1 MVGFPEGSWM
11 MPSLQ
16 HPRPGPGVASALLVA
31 AASVM
36 AAGATDSTL
45 SVKITSPLGRMGT
58 SGKVRIVAQIHTPPE
73 TTLKPIRFY
82 VDNALLGVDDDGPPY
97 AVEWLDENPY
107 ERREIAV
114 EAEDQ
119 LGHTIR
125 DAIELEPFELVEVT
139 GTSRVLLEMSV
150 HDNVGRFVSGLAPS
164 SFAVT
169 EDGVPQEID
178 LVNQETLPATFA
190 LLIDSSQSMSRR
202 IDFVRDASK
211 RFIQYLRPKDQVLV
225 APFTRELGA
234 LTGPTADHKTILEAV
249 GHVGSA
255 GGTAILD
262 SLVEVSKKLPT
273 SQERCAIVLI
283 TDGYDENSI
292 LSPEDALAAVKAAR
306 VTVYVV
312 GIGGIAGI
320 SLKGERL
327 LKRIA
332 LETGGQVFFPPREE
346 DIVAV
351 HERLAE
357 DAQNRYLVTY
367 TPSNQ
372 VADGGW
378 RSVKVTTTPGYKIR
392 TRDGYLAPKPPP
404 VHPELEFTIT
414 DAEQR
419 FVDLSADDLMVV
431 EDGVE
436 QVIDAFHE
444 AVAPVSIVL
453 ALDESG
459 SMRRSAAAVV
469 SAAHEF
475 VDALRPEDSLA
486 PLLFADQAVFAHDL
500 TKDRDAVTK
509 AIDGYVANGGT
520 ALYDALADAM
530 ARLKRVEGRRAIV
543 VLTDGRDENNPG
555 TGPGSL
561 RTLEEVIAMV
571 RDTNA
576 VIFAIGLGARVDRPP
591 LERLA
596 QLSGGQAYFPVEV
609 SELRDQYRRIVENL
623 RRRYVLSYA
632 STNSARNG
640 AWREVQIRSRSSEIV
655 VTSRGG
661 YFAPE
666 R

>member
-1 MVGFPEGSWM
+1 MVP
-11 MPSLQ
+11 
-16 HPRPGPGVASALLVA
+16 ASHRLLVA
-31 AASVM
+31 L
-36 AAGATDSTL
+36 AAGLLLAVPCVPAAATANPPTT
-45 SVKITSPLGRMGT
+45 VKITSPLGRMGT
-58 SGKVRIVAQIHTPPE
+58 SGKVRIVAQIHAAPE
-73 TTLKPIRFY
+73 KTLKPIRFY
-82 VDNALLGVDDDGPPY
+82 VDNTLLGVDEDGPPY
-97 AVEWLDENPY
+97 AIEWLDENPY

-114 EAEDQ
+114 EVEDE
-119 LGHTIR
+119 LGQIVR
-125 DAIELEPFELVEVT
+125 DSVELKPFELVEVT
-139 GTSRVLLEMSV
+139 GASRVLLEMSV
-150 HDNVGRFVSGLAPS
+150 HDKVGRFVAGLAPS

-178 LVNQETLPATFA
+178 LVDQETLPATFA
-190 LLIDSSQSMSRR
+190 LLIDSSHSMSRR
-202 IDFVRDASK
+202 IDFVRDAAR

-262 SLVEVSKKLPT
+262 SLVEVSRKLPAG
-273 SQERCAIVLI
+273 QERCAVVLI
-283 TDGYDENSI
+283 TDGYDENSVM
-292 LSPEDALAAVKAAR
+292 SVEEALAAVKAAR

-332 LETGGQVFFPPREE
+332 METGGQVFFPPREE
-346 DIVAV
+346 DIITV

-372 VADGGW
+372 AADGAW
-378 RSVKVTTTPGYKIR
+378 RSVKVTTVPGYKVR

-419 FVDLSADDLMVV
+419 FVDLSADDLVVV

-436 QVIDAFHE
+436 QAIDAFHE

-453 ALDESG
+453 ALDQSG
-459 SMRRSAAAVV
+459 SMRRSASAVIA
-469 SAAHEF
+469 AAHEF
-475 VDALRPEDSLA
+475 VGALRPEDSLA
-486 PLLFADQAVFAHDL
+486 PLLFADHVVFAHDL
-500 TKDRDAVTK
+500 TKDREAASK
-509 AIDGYVANGGT
+509 AIDSYAANGGT
-520 ALYDALADAM
+520 ALYDALADSLE
-530 ARLKRVEGRRAIV
+530 RLKRVEGRRAIV

-561 RTLEEVIAMV
+561 RTLAEVTAML

-576 VIFAIGLGARVDRPP
+576 TIFAIGLGVRVDREP
-591 LERLA
+591 LEQLA
-596 QLSGGQAYFPVEV
+596 RLSGGQAYFPVDV
-609 SELRDQYRRIVENL
+609 SELQDQYRRIVENL

-632 STNSARNG
+632 STNTARDG
-640 AWREVQIRSRSSEIV
+640 GWRDVQIKSRSTDIV

>member
-1 MVGFPEGSWM
+1 MVTTFPR
-11 MPSLQ
+11 L
-16 HPRPGPGVASALLVA
+16 HAAIVA
-31 AASVM
+31 AAVVGVGSALAV
-36 AAGATDSTL
+36 AAPGPAL

-58 SGKVRIVAQIHTPPE
+58 SGKVRIVAQIQTTPE
-73 TTLKPIRFY
+73 TVLKPVRFL
-82 VDNALLGVDDDGPPY
+82 VDNVLLGVDSDGPPY

-114 EAEDQ
+114 EAEDD
-119 LGHTIR
+119 LGQTAR
-125 DAIELEPFELVEVT
+125 DVVELKPFEIVEVT
-139 GTSRVLLEMSV
+139 GTSRVLLEASV
-150 HDNVGRFVSGLAPS
+150 HDKDGRFISGMTKAH
-164 SFAVT
+164 FRVT
-169 EDGVPQEID
+169 EDGVAQEID
-178 LVNQETLPATFA
+178 LVDQETLPATFA

-202 IDFVRDASK
+202 IDFVRDAAT

-225 APFTRELGA
+225 APFTRGLGA
-234 LTGPTADHKTILEAV
+234 LTGPTGDRKTIVDAV

-262 SLVEVSKKLPT
+262 SLVEVVGKLPT
-273 SQERCAIVLI
+273 SQGRCAIVLI
-283 TDGYDENSI
+283 TDGYDEKSVTQ
-292 LSPEDALAAVKAAR
+292 PEEALAALKTAR

-327 LKRIA
+327 MKRIA

-351 HERLAE
+351 HARLAE

-372 VADGGW
+372 VADGAW
-378 RSVKVTTTPGYKIR
+378 RSVKVTTAPEYKVR
-392 TRDGYLAPKPPP
+392 TREGYLAPKPPP
-404 VHPELEFTIT
+404 VHPELEFVIT

-419 FVDLSADDLMVV
+419 YVDLSADDLVVV

-436 QVIDAFHE
+436 QSIDAFHE

-459 SMRRSAAAVV
+459 SMRKSAEAVVAAAH
-469 SAAHEF
+469 AF
-475 VDALRPEDSLA
+475 VGALRPEDSLA
-486 PLLFADQAVFAHDL
+486 PLLFADQVLINHDL
-500 TKDRDAVTK
+500 TKDRDAANK
-509 AIDGYVANGGT
+509 AIDGYLANGGT
-520 ALYDALADAM
+520 ALYDALSDSLV
-530 ARLKRVEGRRAIV
+530 RLKRVEGRRAIV

-555 TGPGSL
+555 TAPGSV
-561 RTLEEVIAMV
+561 RTLDDVMALVKET
-571 RDTNA
+571 DA
-576 VIFAIGLGARVDRPP
+576 VIFAIGLGTKVDRPL

-596 QLSGGQAYFPVEV
+596 RLSGGQAYFPVEV
-609 SELRDQYRRIVENL
+609 SELRDQYRRIVENM
-623 RRRYVLSYA
+623 RRRYVLSYT
-632 STNSARNG
+632 STNIARNG
-640 AWREVQIRSRSSEIV
+640 AWRDVQIRSRTSEIV
-655 VTSRGG
+655 VTSSGG

>member
-1 MVGFPEGSWM
+1 MMVI
-11 MPSLQ
+11 L
-16 HPRPGPGVASALLVA
+16 HRRIPRHIPRVGAAIVA
-31 AASVM
+31 AAFVGASFAP
-36 AAGATDSTL
+36 AAAAPSSSLT
-45 SVKITSPLGRMGT
+45 VKITSPLGRMGT
-58 SGKVRIVAQIHTPPE
+58 SGKVRIVAQIQTAPE
-73 TTLKPIRFY
+73 TALKTVRFF
-82 VDNALLGVDDDGPPY
+82 VDNVLLGVDSDGPPY

-107 ERREIAV
+107 EKREIAV
-114 EAEDQ
+114 EAEDD
-119 LGHTIR
+119 LGQVAR
-125 DAIELEPFELVEVT
+125 DAIELKPFEIVEVT
-139 GTSRVLLEMSV
+139 GASRVLLEASV
-150 HDNVGRFVSGLAPS
+150 HDKEGRFISGMTRAH
-164 SFAVT
+164 FRVT

-178 LVNQETLPATFA
+178 LVDQETLPATFA

-202 IDFVRDASK
+202 IDFVREAST
-211 RFIQYLRPKDQVLV
+211 RFIHYLRPKDQVLV
-225 APFTRELGA
+225 APFTRGLGA
-234 LTGPTADHKTILEAV
+234 LTGPTADHKTIIDAV

-262 SLVEVSKKLPT
+262 SLVEVVGKLPAG
-273 SQERCAIVLI
+273 QGRCAIVLI
-283 TDGYDENSI
+283 TDGYDEKSVT
-292 LSPEDALAAVKAAR
+292 SPEEALAAVKSAR

-351 HERLAE
+351 HARLAE

-372 VADGGW
+372 VADGAW
-378 RSVKVTTTPGYKIR
+378 RSVKVTTSPGFKVR
-392 TRDGYLAPKPPP
+392 TREGYLAPKPPP

-419 FVDLSADDLMVV
+419 FVDLSADDLVVV

-436 QVIDAFHE
+436 QKIDAFHE

-459 SMRRSAAAVV
+459 SMRKSAEAVVAAAH
-469 SAAHEF
+469 AF
-475 VDALRPEDSLA
+475 VGTLRPEDSLA
-486 PLLFADQAVFAHDL
+486 PLLFADQVFFNHDL
-500 TKDRDAVTK
+500 TKDRDAANK
-509 AIDGYVANGGT
+509 AIDGYLANGGT
-520 ALYDALADAM
+520 ALYDALSDAL

-555 TGPGSL
+555 TAPGSV
-561 RTLEEVIAMV
+561 RTLDDVIALV
-571 RDTNA
+571 KETDA
-576 VIFAIGLGARVDRPP
+576 AIFSIGLGTKVDRQP

-596 QLSGGQAYFPVEV
+596 RLSGGQAYFPVEV

-623 RRRYVLSYA
+623 RRRYVLSYT
-632 STNSARNG
+632 STNIARNG
-640 AWREVQIRSRSSEIV
+640 AWRDVQIRSRASDIV

>member
-1 MVGFPEGSWM
+1 MVAI
-11 MPSLQ
+11 PSRL
-16 HPRPGPGVASALLVA
+16 HAAFVAGLLAA
-31 AASVM
+31 AASSS
-36 AAGATDSTL
+36 AAAAPSAPT
-45 SVKITSPLGRMGT
+45 VKITSPLGRMGT
-58 SGKVRIVAQIHTPPE
+58 SGKVRIVAQIHAAPD

-82 VDNALLGVDDDGPPY
+82 VDNVLLGVDADGPPY
-97 AVEWLDENPY
+97 ALEWLDENPY

-114 EAEDQ
+114 EVEDE
-119 LGHTIR
+119 LGQVAR
-125 DAIELEPFELVEVT
+125 DVVELKPFEIVEVT
-139 GTSRVLLEMSV
+139 GASRVLLEASV
-150 HDNVGRFVSGLAPS
+150 YDKVGRFVGGLAPS
-164 SFAVT
+164 SFTVT

-178 LVNQETLPATFA
+178 LVSQETLPATFA

-202 IDFVRDASK
+202 IDFVRDASR

-225 APFTRELGA
+225 APFTRGLGA

-273 SQERCAIVLI
+273 GEGRCAIVLI
-283 TDGYDENSI
+283 TDGYDENSVM
-292 LSPEDALAAVKAAR
+292 SPEDALAAVKAAR

-332 LETGGQVFFPPREE
+332 SETGGQVFFPPREE

-351 HERLAE
+351 HGRLAE

-372 VADGGW
+372 TADGAW
-378 RSVKVTTTPGYKIR
+378 RSVKVMTAPGYKVR
-392 TRDGYLAPKPPP
+392 TRDGYLGPKPPP
-404 VHPELEFTIT
+404 VHPALEFTIT
-414 DAEQR
+414 DAEQGY
-419 FVDLSADDLMVV
+419 VDLSAEDLVVV

-436 QVIDAFHE
+436 QAIDAFHE

-459 SMRRSAAAVV
+459 SMRRSAGAVV
-469 SAAHEF
+469 EAAHEF
-475 VDALRPEDSLA
+475 VAALRPEDSLA
-486 PLLFADQAVFAHDL
+486 PMLFADQAVLAHDL
-500 TKDRDAVTK
+500 TKDRAAVIE
-509 AIDGYVANGGT
+509 AIDGYKAIGGT
-520 ALYDALADAM
+520 ALYDALSDAM

-555 TGPGSL
+555 TGPGSARSL
-561 RTLEEVIAMV
+561 DDVLAMV
-571 RDTNA
+571 KETDAT
-576 VIFAIGLGARVDRPP
+576 IFTIGLGTRVDRAP
-591 LERLA
+591 LEQLA
-596 QLSGGQAYFPVEV
+596 RLSGGQAYFPVEV
-609 SELRDQYRRIVENL
+609 SGLQDQYRRIVENL
-623 RRRYVLSYA
+623 RRRYVLSYT
-632 STNSARNG
+632 STNIARNG
-640 AWREVQIRSRSSEIV
+640 AWRNVEIRSRSSGIV

-661 YFAPE
+661 YFAPD

>member
-1 MVGFPEGSWM
+1 MVAAPLRLHVLLAAG
-11 MPSLQ
+11 LVV
-16 HPRPGPGVASALLVA
+16 GPA
-31 AASVM
+31 AAST
-36 AAGATDSTL
+36 AAPTNPPPT
-45 SVKITSPLGRMGT
+45 VKITSPLGRMGT
-58 SGKVRIVAQIHTPPE
+58 SGKVRIVAQVHAGPE
-73 TTLKPIRFY
+73 TVLKPVRFY
-82 VDNALLGVDDDGPPY
+82 VDNTLLGVDDDGPPY

-107 ERREIAV
+107 EKREIAV
-114 EAEDQ
+114 EVEDE
-119 LGHTIR
+119 LGHTVR
-125 DAIELEPFELVEVT
+125 DAIELKPFELVEVT

-178 LVNQETLPATFA
+178 LVDQETLPATFA

-202 IDFVRDASK
+202 IDFVRDAAR
-211 RFIQYLRPKDQVLV
+211 RFIRYLRPKDQVLV

-234 LTGPTADHKTILEAV
+234 LTGPTSDQKTILEAV

-262 SLVEVSKKLPT
+262 SLVEVSKKLAT
-273 SQERCAIVLI
+273 GQERCAVVLI
-283 TDGYDENSI
+283 TDGYDENSV

-332 LETGGQVFFPPREE
+332 AETGGQVFFPPREE
-346 DIVAV
+346 DIVTV

-372 VADGGW
+372 VADGAW
-378 RSVKVTTTPGYKIR
+378 RSVKVTTTPGYKVR

-419 FVDLSADDLMVV
+419 YVDLSADDLVV
-431 EDGVE
+431 TEDGVE
-436 QVIDAFHE
+436 QAIDAFHE

-453 ALDESG
+453 ALDQSG
-459 SMRRSAAAVV
+459 SMRRSASAVV
-469 SAAHEF
+469 AAAHEF
-475 VDALRPEDSLA
+475 VAALRPEDSLA

-520 ALYDALADAM
+520 ALYDALADALT
-530 ARLKRVEGRRAIV
+530 RLKRVEGRRAIV

-561 RTLEEVIAMV
+561 RTLDEVTALV
-571 RDTNA
+571 KETNA
-576 VIFAIGLGARVDRPP
+576 VIFAIGLGVRVDRPP

-596 QLSGGQAYFPVEV
+596 HLSGGQAYFPV
-609 SELRDQYRRIVENL
+609 
-623 RRRYVLSYA
+623 
-632 STNSARNG
+632 
-640 AWREVQIRSRSSEIV
+640 
-655 VTSRGG
+655 
-661 YFAPE
+661 
-666 R
+666 

>member
-1 MVGFPEGSWM
+1 MVAAPLRLHVALAAG
-11 MPSLQ
+11 L
-16 HPRPGPGVASALLVA
+16 VLATASASTA
-31 AASVM
+31 APANPPP
-36 AAGATDSTL
+36 T
-45 SVKITSPLGRMGT
+45 VKITSPLGRMGT
-58 SGKVRIVAQIHTPPE
+58 SGKVRIVAQVHIAPE
-73 TTLKPIRFY
+73 TILKPIRFY
-82 VDNALLGVDDDGPPY
+82 VDNTLLGVDDDGPPY
-97 AVEWLDENPY
+97 AMEWLDENPY
-107 ERREIAV
+107 ERRVIAV
-114 EAEDQ
+114 EVEDEFGQ
-119 LGHTIR
+119 IVR
-125 DAIELEPFELVEVT
+125 DAVELKPFELVEVT

-150 HDNVGRFVSGLAPS
+150 HDKLGRFVSGLAPS

-178 LVNQETLPATFA
+178 LVDQETLPATFA

-202 IDFVRDASK
+202 IDFVRDAAR
-211 RFIQYLRPKDQVLV
+211 RFIRYLRPKDQVLV

-234 LTGPTADHKTILEAV
+234 LTGPTADQKTILEAV

-273 SQERCAIVLI
+273 SQERCAVVLI
-283 TDGYDENSI
+283 TDGYDENSV

-346 DIVAV
+346 DIVTV

-372 VADGGW
+372 VADGAW
-378 RSVKVTTTPGYKIR
+378 RTVKVTTAPGYKVR

-419 FVDLSADDLMVV
+419 YVDLSADDLVVV

-436 QVIDAFHE
+436 QAIDAFHE

-453 ALDESG
+453 ALDQSG

-469 SAAHEF
+469 GAAHEF
-475 VDALRPEDSLA
+475 VAALRPEDSLA
-486 PLLFADQAVFAHDL
+486 PMLFADQAVFVHDL

-561 RTLEEVIAMV
+561 RTLDDVVAMV
-571 RDTNA
+571 KETNA
-576 VIFAIGLGARVDRPP
+576 AIFAIGLGTKVDRPP
-591 LERLA
+591 LEQLA
-596 QLSGGQAYFPVEV
+596 RLSGGQAYFPVDV
-609 SELRDQYRRIVENL
+609 SELQDQYRRIVQNL
-623 RRRYVLSYA
+623 RRRYVLSYS
-632 STNSARNG
+632 STNLARDG
-640 AWREVQIRSRSSEIV
+640 GWREVQIRSRLSDIV
-655 VTSRGG
+655 VTSLGG

>member
-1 MVGFPEGSWM
+1 MVANP
-11 MPSLQ
+11 
-16 HPRPGPGVASALLVA
+16 PRLHVSLVA
-31 AASVM
+31 GFLAAAAFVS
-36 AAGATDSTL
+36 AAGAPVVPL

-58 SGKVRIVAQIHTPPE
+58 SGKVRIVAQIHAAPE
-73 TTLKPIRFY
+73 TTLKPVRFY
-82 VDNALLGVDDDGPPY
+82 VDNVLLGVDDDGPPY

-114 EAEDQ
+114 EVENE
-119 LGHTIR
+119 LGQIAR
-125 DAIELEPFELVEVT
+125 DSVELRPFEIAEET
-139 GTSRVLLEMSV
+139 GASRVLLEASV
-150 HDNVGRFVSGLAPS
+150 YDKTGRFVSGLARS
-164 SFAVT
+164 SFTVT

-202 IDFVRDASK
+202 IDFVRDAAA

-225 APFTRELGA
+225 APFTRGLGA
-234 LTGPTADHKTILEAV
+234 LTGPTADHKTIIEAV
-249 GHVGSA
+249 GHVASA

-262 SLVEVSKKLPT
+262 SLVEVVGKLPT
-273 SQERCAIVLI
+273 GQGRCAIVLL
-283 TDGYDENSI
+283 TDGYDENSVT
-292 LSPEDALAAVKAAR
+292 LPEDALAAVKAAR

-351 HERLAE
+351 HARLAE

-372 VADGGW
+372 IADGAW
-378 RSVKVTTTPGYKIR
+378 RSVKVTTAPGYKVR

-419 FVDLSADDLMVV
+419 YVDLSVDDLVVV
-431 EDGVE
+431 EDGV
-436 QVIDAFHE
+436 QQGIDAFHE

-469 SAAHEF
+469 EAAHAF
-475 VDALRPEDSLA
+475 VGTLRPEDSLA
-486 PLLFADQAVFAHDL
+486 PLLFADQVFFEHDL
-500 TKDRDAVTK
+500 TRDRDAANK
-509 AIDGYVANGGT
+509 AIDGYLATGGT
-520 ALYDALADAM
+520 ALYDALSDALN
-530 ARLKRVEGRRAIV
+530 RLKRVDGRRAIV

-555 TGPGSL
+555 TAPGSL
-561 RTLEEVIAMV
+561 RTLDNVLALVKETDA
-571 RDTNA
+571 T
-576 VIFAIGLGARVDRPP
+576 IFAIGLGVKVDRPL

-596 QLSGGQAYFPVEV
+596 RLSGGQAYFPVEV

-623 RRRYVLSYA
+623 RRRYVLSYT
-632 STNSARNG
+632 STNIARNG
-640 AWREVQIRSRSSEIV
+640 AWRDVQIRSRSSDIV

-666 R
+666 H

>member
-1 MVGFPEGSWM
+1 
-11 MPSLQ
+11 
-16 HPRPGPGVASALLVA
+16 
-31 AASVM
+31 
-36 AAGATDSTL
+36 
-45 SVKITSPLGRMGT
+45 MGT
-58 SGKVRIVAQIHTPPE
+58 SGKVRIVAQIHAAPDA
-73 TTLKPIRFY
+73 TLKPIRFY
-82 VDNALLGVDDDGPPY
+82 VDGVLLGVDEDGPPY
-97 AVEWLDENPY
+97 ALEWLDENPY

-114 EAEDQ
+114 EVEDD
-119 LGHTIR
+119 LGRVAR
-125 DAIELEPFELVEVT
+125 DSVELKPFEIVEVT
-139 GTSRVLLEMSV
+139 GASRVLLEASV
-150 HDNVGRFVSGLAPS
+150 YDKVGRFISGLARS
-164 SFAVT
+164 SFTVT

-178 LVNQETLPATFA
+178 LVSQETLPATFA
-190 LLIDSSQSMSRR
+190 LLIDSSHSMSRR

-249 GHVGSA
+249 DHVGSA

-262 SLVEVSKKLPT
+262 SLVAVAKKLPAD
-273 SQERCAIVLI
+273 QGRCAIVLI
-283 TDGYDENSI
+283 TDGYDENSV
-292 LSPEDALAAVKAAR
+292 LSPEEALAAVKAAR

-327 LKRIA
+327 LKRVA
-332 LETGGQVFFPPREE
+332 AETGGQVFFPPREE

-367 TPSNQ
+367 TSSNQ
-372 VADGGW
+372 NADGAW
-378 RSVKVTTTPGYKIR
+378 RSVKVETTPDYKVR

-419 FVDLSADDLMVV
+419 YVDLSADDLVVV

-436 QVIDAFHE
+436 QSIDAFHE

-453 ALDESG
+453 ALDASG

-469 SAAHEF
+469 EAAHEF
-475 VDALRPEDSLA
+475 VGALRPEDSLA
-486 PLLFADQAVFAHDL
+486 PMLFADQVVLVHDL
-500 TKDRDAVTK
+500 TKDRDAATK
-509 AIDGYVANGGT
+509 AIDGYVATGGT
-520 ALYDALADAM
+520 ALYDALSDAM
-530 ARLKRVEGRRAIV
+530 ARLKRVQGRRAIV

-555 TGPGSL
+555 TGPGSA
-561 RTLEEVIAMV
+561 RTLDDVMALLKES
-571 RDTNA
+571 DTT
-576 VIFAIGLGARVDRPP
+576 IFAIGLGTRVDRPP

-596 QLSGGQAYFPVEV
+596 ALSGGQAYFPVDV

-623 RRRYVLSYA
+623 RRRYVLSYT
-632 STNSARNG
+632 SRNTARDG
-640 AWREVQIRSRSSEIV
+640 AWRSVQIRSRSDDV
-655 VTSRGG
+655 LVTSRGG
-661 YFAPE
+661 YFAPA

>member
-1 MVGFPEGSWM
+1 MVAIPSRLHAALIAGF
-11 MPSLQ
+11 L
-16 HPRPGPGVASALLVA
+16 AA
-31 AASVM
+31 AASISM
-36 AAGATDSTL
+36 AAAPGAP

-58 SGKVRIVAQIHTPPE
+58 SGKVRIVAQIHAAPD

-82 VDNALLGVDDDGPPY
+82 VDNVLLGVDADGPPY
-97 AVEWLDENPY
+97 ALEWLDENPY

-114 EAEDQ
+114 EVEDE
-119 LGHTIR
+119 LGQVAR
-125 DAIELEPFELVEVT
+125 DVVELKPFEIVEVT
-139 GTSRVLLEMSV
+139 GASRVLLEASV
-150 HDNVGRFVSGLAPS
+150 YDKVGRFVSGLAPS
-164 SFAVT
+164 SFTVT

-178 LVNQETLPATFA
+178 LVSQETLPATFA

-202 IDFVRDASK
+202 IDFVRDASR

-225 APFTRELGA
+225 APFTRGLGA
-234 LTGPTADHKTILEAV
+234 LTGPTADQKTILEAV
-249 GHVGSA
+249 GHVGSG

-273 SQERCAIVLI
+273 GEGRCAIVLI
-283 TDGYDENSI
+283 TDGYDENSVM
-292 LSPEDALAAVKAAR
+292 SPEDALAAVKAAR

-332 LETGGQVFFPPREE
+332 SETGGQVFFPPREE

-351 HERLAE
+351 HGRLAE

-372 VADGGW
+372 TADGAW
-378 RSVKVTTTPGYKIR
+378 RSVKVMTAPGYKVR
-392 TRDGYLAPKPPP
+392 TRDGYLGPKPSP
-404 VHPELEFTIT
+404 VHPALEFTIT
-414 DAEQR
+414 DAEQGY
-419 FVDLSADDLMVV
+419 VDLSAEDLVVV

-436 QVIDAFHE
+436 QAIDAFHE

-469 SAAHEF
+469 EAAHEF
-475 VDALRPEDSLA
+475 VAALRPEDSLA
-486 PLLFADQAVFAHDL
+486 PMLFADQAVLVHDL
-500 TKDRDAVTK
+500 TKDRGAVIE
-509 AIDGYVANGGT
+509 AIDGYKAIGGT
-520 ALYDALADAM
+520 ALYDALSDAM

-555 TGPGSL
+555 TGPGSARSL
-561 RTLEEVIAMV
+561 DDVLAMV
-571 RDTNA
+571 KETDAT
-576 VIFAIGLGARVDRPP
+576 IFTIGLGTRVDRPP
-591 LERLA
+591 LEQLA
-596 QLSGGQAYFPVEV
+596 RLSGGQAYFPVEV
-609 SELRDQYRRIVENL
+609 SGLRDQYRRIVENL
-623 RRRYVLSYA
+623 RRRYVLSYT
-632 STNSARNG
+632 STNIARNG
-640 AWREVQIRSRSSEIV
+640 AWRNVEIRSRSSGIV

-661 YFAPE
+661 YFAPD

>member
-1 MVGFPEGSWM
+1 VAGF
-11 MPSLQ
+11 
-16 HPRPGPGVASALLVA
+16 LVA
-31 AASVM
+31 AAFVS
-36 AAGATDSTL
+36 AAGAPAVPL

-58 SGKVRIVAQIHTPPE
+58 SGKVRIVAQIHAAPD
-73 TTLKPIRFY
+73 TTLKPVRFY
-82 VDNALLGVDDDGPPY
+82 VDNVLLGVDDDGPPY

-114 EAEDQ
+114 EVENE
-119 LGHTIR
+119 LGQIAR
-125 DAIELEPFELVEVT
+125 DSVELRPFEIAEET
-139 GTSRVLLEMSV
+139 GASRVLLEASV
-150 HDNVGRFVSGLAPS
+150 YDKTGRFVSGLARS

-202 IDFVRDASK
+202 IDFVRDAAA

-225 APFTRELGA
+225 APFTRGLGA
-234 LTGPTADHKTILEAV
+234 LTGPTADHNTIIEAV
-249 GHVGSA
+249 GHVASA
-255 GGTAILD
+255 GGTSILD
-262 SLVEVSKKLPT
+262 SLVEVVGKLPT
-273 SQERCAIVLI
+273 GQGRCAIVLL
-283 TDGYDENSI
+283 TDGYDENSVT
-292 LSPEDALAAVKAAR
+292 LPEQALAAVKAAR

-351 HERLAE
+351 HARLAE

-372 VADGGW
+372 IADGAW
-378 RSVKVTTTPGYKIR
+378 RSVKVTTAPGYKVR

-419 FVDLSADDLMVV
+419 YVDLSVDDLVVV
-431 EDGVE
+431 EDGV
-436 QVIDAFHE
+436 QQAIGAFHE

-459 SMRRSAAAVV
+459 SMRKSAAAVV
-469 SAAHEF
+469 EAAHAF
-475 VDALRPEDSLA
+475 VGALRPEDSLA
-486 PLLFADQAVFAHDL
+486 PLLFADQVFFEHDL
-500 TKDRDAVTK
+500 TRDRDAANK
-509 AIDGYVANGGT
+509 AIDGYLATGGT
-520 ALYDALADAM
+520 ALYDALSDALN
-530 ARLKRVEGRRAIV
+530 RLKRVDGRRAIV

-555 TGPGSL
+555 TAPGSL
-561 RTLEEVIAMV
+561 RTLDNVLALVKETDA
-571 RDTNA
+571 T
-576 VIFAIGLGARVDRPP
+576 IFAIGLGVKVDRPL

-596 QLSGGQAYFPVEV
+596 RLSGGQAYFPVEV

-623 RRRYVLSYA
+623 RRRYVLSYT
-632 STNSARNG
+632 STNIARNG
-640 AWREVQIRSRSSEIV
+640 AWRDVQIRSRSSDIV

-666 R
+666 H

>member
-1 MVGFPEGSWM
+1 MMVI
-11 MPSLQ
+11 L
-16 HPRPGPGVASALLVA
+16 HRRIPRHIPRVGAAIA
-31 AASVM
+31 AAALVGASFAP
-36 AAGATDSTL
+36 AAAAPSSSLT
-45 SVKITSPLGRMGT
+45 VKITSPLGRMGT
-58 SGKVRIVAQIHTPPE
+58 SGKVRIVAQIQTAPE
-73 TTLKPIRFY
+73 TALKPVRFF
-82 VDNALLGVDDDGPPY
+82 VDNVLLGVDSDGPPY

-107 ERREIAV
+107 EKREIAV
-114 EAEDQ
+114 EAEDD
-119 LGHTIR
+119 LGQVAR
-125 DAIELEPFELVEVT
+125 DAIELKPFEIVEVT
-139 GTSRVLLEMSV
+139 GASRVLLEASV
-150 HDNVGRFVSGLAPS
+150 HDKEGRFISGMTRAH
-164 SFAVT
+164 FRVT

-178 LVNQETLPATFA
+178 LVDQETLPATFA

-202 IDFVRDASK
+202 IDFVREAST
-211 RFIQYLRPKDQVLV
+211 RFIHYLRPKDQVLV
-225 APFTRELGA
+225 APFTRGLGA
-234 LTGPTADHKTILEAV
+234 LTGPTADHKTIIDAV

-262 SLVEVSKKLPT
+262 SLVEVVGKLPAG
-273 SQERCAIVLI
+273 QGRCAIVLI
-283 TDGYDENSI
+283 TDGYDEKSVT
-292 LSPEDALAAVKAAR
+292 SPEEALAAVKSAR

-351 HERLAE
+351 HARLAE

-372 VADGGW
+372 VADGAW
-378 RSVKVTTTPGYKIR
+378 RSVKVTTSPGFKVR
-392 TRDGYLAPKPPP
+392 TREGYLAPKPPP

-419 FVDLSADDLMVV
+419 FVDLSADDLVVV

-436 QVIDAFHE
+436 QKIDAFHE

-459 SMRRSAAAVV
+459 SMRKSAEAVVAAAH
-469 SAAHEF
+469 AF
-475 VDALRPEDSLA
+475 VGTLRPEDSLA
-486 PLLFADQAVFAHDL
+486 PLLFADQVFFNHDL
-500 TKDRDAVTK
+500 TKDRDAANK
-509 AIDGYVANGGT
+509 AIDGYLANGGT
-520 ALYDALADAM
+520 ALYDALSDAL

-555 TGPGSL
+555 TAPGSV
-561 RTLEEVIAMV
+561 RTLDDVIALV
-571 RDTNA
+571 KETDA
-576 VIFAIGLGARVDRPP
+576 AIFSIGLGTKVDRPP

-596 QLSGGQAYFPVEV
+596 RLSGGQAYFPVEV

-623 RRRYVLSYA
+623 RRRYVLSYT
-632 STNSARNG
+632 STNIARNG
-640 AWREVQIRSRSSEIV
+640 AWRDVQIRSRASDIV

>member
-1 MVGFPEGSWM
+1 MVANPPRLHAALVAGF
-11 MPSLQ
+11 
-16 HPRPGPGVASALLVA
+16 LVA
-31 AASVM
+31 AACVS
-36 AAGATDSTL
+36 AAAAPPVPL

-58 SGKVRIVAQIHTPPE
+58 SGKVRIVAQIHAAPD
-73 TTLKPIRFY
+73 TTLKPVRFY
-82 VDNALLGVDDDGPPY
+82 VDHVLLGVDDDGPPY

-114 EAEDQ
+114 EVENE
-119 LGHTIR
+119 LGQIAR
-125 DAIELEPFELVEVT
+125 DSVELRPFEIAEET
-139 GTSRVLLEMSV
+139 GASRVLLEASV
-150 HDNVGRFVSGLAPS
+150 YDKTGRFVSGLARS
-164 SFAVT
+164 SFTVT

-202 IDFVRDASK
+202 IDFVRDAAA

-225 APFTRELGA
+225 APFTRRLGA
-234 LTGPTADHKTILEAV
+234 LTGPTADHQTIIEAV
-249 GHVGSA
+249 GHVASA
-255 GGTAILD
+255 GGTSILD
-262 SLVEVSKKLPT
+262 SLVEVVGKLPT
-273 SQERCAIVLI
+273 GQGRCAIVLL
-283 TDGYDENSI
+283 TDGYDENSVT
-292 LSPEDALAAVKAAR
+292 LPEDALAAVKAAR

-351 HERLAE
+351 HARLAE

-372 VADGGW
+372 IADGAW
-378 RSVKVTTTPGYKIR
+378 RSVKVTTAPGYKVR

-419 FVDLSADDLMVV
+419 YVDLSVDDLVVV
-431 EDGVE
+431 EDGVP
-436 QVIDAFHE
+436 QAIDAFHE
-444 AVAPVSIVL
+444 AVAPVSLVL

-459 SMRRSAAAVV
+459 SMRKSAAAVV
-469 SAAHEF
+469 EAAHAF
-475 VDALRPEDSLA
+475 VGTLRPEDSLA
-486 PLLFADQAVFAHDL
+486 PLLFADQVFFEHDL
-500 TKDRDAVTK
+500 TRDRDAANK
-509 AIDGYVANGGT
+509 AIDGYLATGGT
-520 ALYDALADAM
+520 ALYDALSDALN
-530 ARLKRVEGRRAIV
+530 RLKRVDGRRAIV

-555 TGPGSL
+555 TAPGSV
-561 RTLEEVIAMV
+561 RTLDNVLALVKETDA
-571 RDTNA
+571 T
-576 VIFAIGLGARVDRPP
+576 IFAIGLGVKVDRPL

-596 QLSGGQAYFPVEV
+596 RLSGGEAYFPVEV

-623 RRRYVLSYA
+623 RRRYVLSYT
-632 STNSARNG
+632 STNIARNG
-640 AWREVQIRSRSSEIV
+640 AWRDVQIRSRSSDIV

-666 R
+666 H

>member
-1 MVGFPEGSWM
+1 MAATPPRLHAVIVAGF
-11 MPSLQ
+11 
-16 HPRPGPGVASALLVA
+16 LVA
-31 AASVM
+31 AASLSV
-36 AAGATDSTL
+36 AGAPSSPL

-58 SGKVRIVAQIHTPPE
+58 SGKVRIVAQIHTAPE

-82 VDNALLGVDDDGPPY
+82 VDNVLLGADDDGPPY
-97 AVEWLDENPY
+97 ALEWLDENPY

-114 EAEDQ
+114 EVEDN
-119 LGHTIR
+119 LGHFAR
-125 DAIELEPFELVEVT
+125 DAVELKPFEIVEVT
-139 GTSRVLLEMSV
+139 GASRVLLEASV
-150 HDNVGRFVSGLAPS
+150 HDKVGRFVSGLARS
-164 SFAVT
+164 SFTVT

-202 IDFVRDASK
+202 IDFVRDAAR
-211 RFIQYLRPKDQVLV
+211 RFIKYLRPNDHVLV

-234 LTGPTADHKTILEAV
+234 LTGPTDDHKTILEAV
-249 GHVGSA
+249 GHVASA

-262 SLVEVSKKLPT
+262 SLVAIVKKLPT
-273 SQERCAIVLI
+273 DQGRCAIVLI
-283 TDGYDENSI
+283 TDGYDENSVM
-292 LSPEDALAAVKAAR
+292 SPEDALAAVKDAR

-332 LETGGQVFFPPREE
+332 SETGGQVFFPPREE

-357 DAQNRYLVTY
+357 DAQNRYLLTY

-372 VADGGW
+372 VADGAW
-378 RSVKVTTTPGYKIR
+378 RSVKVMAPPGYKVR

-414 DAEQR
+414 DTEQR
-419 FVDLSADDLMVV
+419 YVDLSADDLVVV

-436 QVIDAFHE
+436 QAIDAFHE

-453 ALDESG
+453 ALDASG
-459 SMRRSAAAVV
+459 SMRKSAAAVIE
-469 SAAHEF
+469 AAHAF

-486 PLLFADQAVFAHDL
+486 PMLFADQVVFAHDL
-500 TKDRDAVTK
+500 TKDREAAFT
-509 AIDGYVANGGT
+509 AIDGYQATGGT
-520 ALYDALADAM
+520 ALYDALSDALT
-530 ARLKRVEGRRAIV
+530 RLKRVEGRRAIV

-555 TGPGSL
+555 TAPGSV
-561 RTLEEVIAMV
+561 RTLDDVMTLV
-571 RDTNA
+571 RETDAT
-576 VIFAIGLGARVDRPP
+576 IFAIGLGVKVDPLP

-596 QLSGGQAYFPVEV
+596 RLSGGQAYFPVEV
-609 SELRDQYRRIVENL
+609 SGLRDEYRRIVENL
-623 RRRYVLSYA
+623 RRRYVVSYS
-632 STNSARNG
+632 STNTARDG
-640 AWREVQIRSRSSEIV
+640 AWRNVQIRSRSSDIV

-661 YFAPE
+661 YVAPE

>member
-1 MVGFPEGSWM
+1 
-11 MPSLQ
+11 
-16 HPRPGPGVASALLVA
+16 
-31 AASVM
+31 
-36 AAGATDSTL
+36 
-45 SVKITSPLGRMGT
+45 MGT
-58 SGKVRIVAQIHTPPE
+58 SGKVRIVAQIHAAPD

-82 VDNALLGVDDDGPPY
+82 VDNVLLGVDADGPPY
-97 AVEWLDENPY
+97 ALEWLDENPY

-114 EAEDQ
+114 EVEDE
-119 LGHTIR
+119 LGQIAR
-125 DAIELEPFELVEVT
+125 DVVELKPFEIVEVT
-139 GTSRVLLEMSV
+139 GASRVLLEASV
-150 HDNVGRFVSGLAPS
+150 YDKVGRFVSGLAPS
-164 SFAVT
+164 SFTVT

-178 LVNQETLPATFA
+178 LVSQETLPATFA

-202 IDFVRDASK
+202 IDFVRDASR

-225 APFTRELGA
+225 APFTRTLGA
-234 LTGPTADHKTILEAV
+234 VTGPTADQKTILEAV
-249 GHVGSA
+249 GHIGSA

-273 SQERCAIVLI
+273 GEGRCAIVLI
-283 TDGYDENSI
+283 TDGYDENSVM
-292 LSPEDALAAVKAAR
+292 SPEDALAAVKAAR

-332 LETGGQVFFPPREE
+332 SETGGQVFFPPREE

-351 HERLAE
+351 HGRLAE

-372 VADGGW
+372 TADGAW
-378 RSVKVTTTPGYKIR
+378 RSVKVMTAPGYKVR
-392 TRDGYLAPKPPP
+392 TRDGYLGPKPPP
-404 VHPELEFTIT
+404 VHPALEFTIT
-414 DAEQR
+414 DAEQGY
-419 FVDLSADDLMVV
+419 VDLSAEDLVVV

-436 QVIDAFHE
+436 QAIDAFHE

-469 SAAHEF
+469 EAAHEF
-475 VDALRPEDSLA
+475 VAALRPEDSLA
-486 PLLFADQAVFAHDL
+486 PMLFADQAVLVHDL
-500 TKDRDAVTK
+500 TKDRGAVIE
-509 AIDGYVANGGT
+509 AIDGYKAIGGT
-520 ALYDALADAM
+520 ALYDALSDAM

-555 TGPGSL
+555 TGPGSARSL
-561 RTLEEVIAMV
+561 DDVLAMV
-571 RDTNA
+571 KETDAT
-576 VIFAIGLGARVDRPP
+576 IFTIGLGTRVDRPP
-591 LERLA
+591 LEQLA
-596 QLSGGQAYFPVEV
+596 RLSGGQAYFPVEV
-609 SELRDQYRRIVENL
+609 SGLQDQYRRIVENL
-623 RRRYVLSYA
+623 RRRYVLSYT
-632 STNSARNG
+632 STNIARNG
-640 AWREVQIRSRSSEIV
+640 AWRNVEIRSRSSGIV

-661 YFAPE
+661 YFAPD

>member
-1 MVGFPEGSWM
+1 MVANPRRVHTAIGAGF
-11 MPSLQ
+11 
-16 HPRPGPGVASALLVA
+16 LVA
-31 AASVM
+31 AASLSV
-36 AAGATDSTL
+36 AGAPSSQL

-58 SGKVRIVAQIHTPPE
+58 SGKVRIVAQIHAAPE

-82 VDNALLGVDDDGPPY
+82 VDDALLGVDDDGPPY
-97 AVEWLDENPY
+97 ALEWLDENPY

-114 EAEDQ
+114 EVEDE
-119 LGHTIR
+119 LGHVAR
-125 DAIELEPFELVEVT
+125 DAVELKPFEIVEVT
-139 GTSRVLLEMSV
+139 GASRVLLEASV
-150 HDNVGRFVSGLAPS
+150 HDKVGRFVSGLARS
-164 SFAVT
+164 SFTVT

-202 IDFVRDASK
+202 IDFVRDAAR
-211 RFIQYLRPKDQVLV
+211 RFIHYLRPNDHVLV

-234 LTGPTADHKTILEAV
+234 LTGPTDDHKTILEAV

-262 SLVEVSKKLPT
+262 SLVAVVKKLPT
-273 SQERCAIVLI
+273 DQGRCSIVLI
-283 TDGYDENSI
+283 TDGYDENSVM
-292 LSPEDALAAVKAAR
+292 SAEDALAAVKDAR

-332 LETGGQVFFPPREE
+332 AETGGQVFFPPREE

-357 DAQNRYLVTY
+357 DAQNRYLLTY

-372 VADGGW
+372 IADGAW
-378 RSVKVTTTPGYKIR
+378 RSVKVTAPPGYKVR

-419 FVDLSADDLMVV
+419 YVDLSADDLVVV

-436 QVIDAFHE
+436 QAIDAFHE

-453 ALDESG
+453 ALDASG
-459 SMRRSAAAVV
+459 SMRKSAAAVV
-469 SAAHEF
+469 EAAHEF
-475 VDALRPEDSLA
+475 VNALRPEDSLA
-486 PLLFADQAVFAHDL
+486 PMLFADQVVFAHDL
-500 TKDRDAVTK
+500 TKDRDAAFK
-509 AIDGYVANGGT
+509 AIDGYQATGGT
-520 ALYDALADAM
+520 ALYDALADALT
-530 ARLKRVEGRRAIV
+530 RLKRVEGRRAIV

-555 TGPGSL
+555 TAPGSV
-561 RTLEEVIAMV
+561 RTLDDVLRLVKETDA
-571 RDTNA
+571 T
-576 VIFAIGLGARVDRPP
+576 IFTIGLGVKVDPLP

-596 QLSGGQAYFPVEV
+596 RLSGGQAYFPADVAG
-609 SELRDQYRRIVENL
+609 LRDEYRRIVENL
-623 RRRYVLSYA
+623 RRRYVVSYS
-632 STNSARNG
+632 STNTARDG
-640 AWREVQIRSRSSEIV
+640 AWRDVLIRSRSSDIV

-661 YFAPE
+661 YVAPE